1 MSDTR
6 REELG
11 RAAGAAE
18 RHMAERNL
26 RSVPP
31 RNDAPRPQPNLP
43 VVNSPGAPLEDKAPE
58 KKKRWPRRKLIRWGL
73 FSLLPI
79 VLIAGGVWYVTGG
92 QVMTTDDAYV
102 NANRVGVSTDI
113 SGTVQTVEVTNN
125 ERVTKGQILFRLD
138 PLQFQIAVDNA
149 KANLEQVALNLD
161 AMKQDYTRMLRDTQ
175 AQQAQVQL
183 DQINFDRA
191 KFLLNTGTAAQAN
204 YDQATYTL
212 QADQAKLLSLQ
223 QQANVQLARLHGNAE
238 TPTDQLPEYLQAQAQ
253 LAEAQRELKHTFV
266 KAAFSGVVT
275 EVPTTSPGRYLGASN
290 SAFYLVDDQHVWV
303 DAQPK
308 ETEITYVRPGQP
320 VTVTIDTY
328 PNETWRGTVES
339 ISPAASQEFSLL
351 PAQNTSGNWV
361 KVVQRV
367 PMRIRLGPPDKNRP
381 PLRAGMSAEVSVN
394 TGHARGLPH
403 FLTSIL

>member
-1 MSDTR
+1 MP
-6 REELG
+6 EQ
-11 RAAGAAE
+11 
-18 RHMAERNL
+18 NL

-31 RNDAPRPQPNLP
+31 PRGDAPRSVPDLP
-43 VVNSPGAPLEDKAPE
+43 VVHSPGIGPGENAPKP
-58 KKKRWPRRKLIRWGL
+58 KKRWSRQQWIRFGL
-73 FSLLPI
+73 FALLPI
-79 VLIAGGVWYVTGG
+79 VLIAGGIWYVTGG
-92 QVMTTDDAYV
+92 QFMTTDDAYV
-102 NANRVGVSTDI
+102 NANRVAVSTDVAGI
-113 SGTVQTVEVTNN
+113 VKTVEVKNN
-125 ERVTKGQILFRLD
+125 EHVTEGQVLYRLD
-138 PLQFQIAVDNA
+138 PLQFQIAVDSA

-161 AMKQDYTRMLRDTQ
+161 AMKQDYVRMLRDAQ
-175 AQQAQVQL
+175 AEAAQVKL
-183 DQINFDRA
+183 DQIDYDRA
-191 KFLLNTGTAAQAN
+191 KFLLNTGAGAQQN

-212 QADQAKLLSLQ
+212 QTDQAKLESLQ
-223 QQANVQLARLHGNAE
+223 QQAKVQLARLHGNAE

-253 LAEAQRELKHTFV
+253 LAEAQRELNHTIV

-275 EVPTTSPGRYLGASN
+275 EVPSTSPGRYLGASN
-290 SAFYLVDDQHVWV
+290 AAFYLVDDKHIWV

-320 VTVTIDTY
+320 ATVTIDTY
-328 PNETWRGTVES
+328 PNETWSGSVES

-367 PMRIRLGPPDKNRP
+367 PMRIRLDRPGKNQP

-403 FLTSIL
+403 FLTAIF

>member
-1 MSDTR
+1 MSDSR
-6 REELG
+6 QEILDS
-11 RAAGAAE
+11 AAGAAE
-18 RHMAERNL
+18 RRVAERNL

-31 RNDAPRPQPNLP
+31 RNDTPRPQPDLP
-43 VVNSPGAPLEDKAPE
+43 VVDSPETQLEQKPPE
-58 KKKRWPRRKLIRWGL
+58 KKQWPRRKLIRWCL
-73 FSLLPI
+73 FALLPL
-79 VLIAGGVWYVTGG
+79 VLLCGAVWYVTGG

-102 NANRVGVSTDI
+102 NANRVGVSTDV

-125 ERVTKGQILFRLD
+125 ERVTKGQVLFRLD

-149 KANLEQVALNLD
+149 KANLAQVTLNLT
-161 AMKQDYTRMLRDTQ
+161 AMQQDYTRMLHDAQ

-183 DQINFDRA
+183 DRINYDRA
-191 KFLLNTGTAAQAN
+191 KFLLKTGTAAEAN
-204 YDQATYTL
+204 YDQANYTL
-212 QADQAKLLSLQ
+212 EADEAKLQSLQ
-223 QQANVQLARLHGNAE
+223 QQAKVQLARLHGSAV
-238 TPTDQLPEYLQAQAQ
+238 TPADQLPEYLQAQAQ
-253 LAEAQRELKHTFV
+253 LAEAQRELNHTFV

-275 EVPTTSPGRYLGASN
+275 DVPASSPGRYLGASTT
-290 SAFYLVDDQHVWV
+290 AFYLVDDQHVWV

-320 VTVTIDTY
+320 ATVTIDTY
-328 PNETWRGTVES
+328 PNETWRATVES

-367 PMRIRLGPPDKNRP
+367 PMRIQLYPPGKNQP

-403 FLTSIL
+403 FLTAIF